1 MTIIMNDSHLL
12 SITQVKEFLKISK
25 DITFRGASRKEKY
38 AWISTVLSRFAYRT
52 LRKKEKSAIKQYIMR
67 MTGLS
72 DAQITRLIV
81 RKKKTGD
88 VVPYTEK
95 RHRFSTRYTPEDIAL
110 LAETDNAHDRLSGPA
125 TRTIFIRACRMFGN
139 EQFSRL
145 KDISTAHIY
154 TLRKKRQYIS
164 HASTFT
170 KTQATNVSIGE
181 RRKPQTNGEP
191 GFLRVDTVHQG
202 DKDKEKG
209 VYHIN
214 LVDEVT
220 QWEIVGAIEKI
231 SERFLL
237 PILEGAIVQFPFH
250 IKGFHSDNGSEY
262 INKDIAGLLN
272 KLLVQQT
279 KSRSRHCNDNALV
292 EGKNGSVVRKAMGY
306 MHIPQRFAQ
315 PINAFYKTHL
325 NVYVNYHRPCGFAT
339 TRIDAKGKEKK
350 IYDTYQTPY
359 ERFRSLREA
368 ATFLKQGITMERLDT
383 LAVAQSDNACATA
396 MQHAKKALFTQIREQ
411 LSGSIASPHTA
422 MREERAETPPVW
434 KPAEDHPWRKRFSLR
449 APEMI
454 QGSSEMRNGA

>member
-1 MTIIMNDSHLL
+1 
-12 SITQVKEFLKISK
+12 
-25 DITFRGASRKEKY
+25 
-38 AWISTVLSRFAYRT
+38 
-52 LRKKEKSAIKQYIMR
+52 
-67 MTGLS
+67 MTGFS
-72 DAQITRLIV
+72 DAQITRLIA

-88 VVPYTEK
+88 VVPHTEK
-95 RHRFSTRYTPEDIAL
+95 RHRFPTRYTPEDVAML
-110 LAETDNAHDRLSGPA
+110 VQTDNAHDRLSGPA
-125 TRTIFIRACRMFGN
+125 TRNIFVRAYRVFDN

-145 KDISTAHIY
+145 KDISVAHIY
-154 TLRKKRQYIS
+154 NLRGKRQYIS

-170 KTQATNVSIGE
+170 KTHATKVSIGQ

-220 QWEIVGAIEKI
+220 QWEIVGAVEKI

-237 PILEGAIVQFPFH
+237 PILEDAIAQFPFR
-250 IKGFHSDNGSEY
+250 INGFHSDNGSEY
-262 INKDIAGLLN
+262 INKDIARLLN
-272 KLLVQQT
+272 KLLIAQT

-292 EGKNGSVVRKAMGY
+292 EGKNGSIVRKVIGY

-339 TRIDAKGKEKK
+339 IKMNAKGKEKK

-359 ERFRSLREA
+359 ERFRSLPKV
-368 ATFLKQGITMERLDT
+368 TQFLKEGVTIEQLDT
-383 LAVAQSDNACATA
+383 IATAQSDNACAQA
-396 MQHAKKALFTQIREQ
+396 MQQAKKELFTQIRGQ
-411 LSGSIASPHTA
+411 LNGSITSLHTP
-422 MREERAETPPVW
+422 MHEERVETRPVW
-434 KPAEDHPWRKRFSLR
+434 KPADDHPWRRRFLVGGPRRTS
-449 APEMI
+449 
-454 QGSSEMRNGA
+454 GSSRMGNEA